1 VDFFNFSIYKI
12 LNKDQS
18 ILDQARIRLLYYGFA
33 LAFVTLATL
42 FLSVY
47 LQHLPVMSIICG
59 ALLVC
64 ILGLFKYLTYKP
76 DWRTIS
82 HILLIL
88 GTITNLCMVFFIMQD
103 VNIITIQII
112 ILVIVF
118 SFYMLGQNWG
128 MFFSLLNLLPVLLF
142 LVMVYDHSYF
152 IDFFKPEKPDQST
165 VIIGA
170 FANFILI
177 IFIHSHFYNAF
188 LRNIKQLKNTS
199 EEQAALNIKFE
210 KAIEKAEKSSQV
222 QSEFLSTMSHE
233 IRTPLNAVIGMSN
246 LLMMNSPRPD
256 QNENLEILKFSANNL
271 LAIVN
276 DVLDFNKIESGK
288 VVFEKI
294 KFNLVDLMHNIC
306 GGQVIKAEEKGLL
319 FKLDIDSALR
329 KKLIFGDPT
338 RLTQIIF
345 NLISNAIKFTAQ
357 GNIRVRVTC
366 LEDRHNN
373 ITINFS
379 VKDTGIGIKK
389 ENLESIFEAFT
400 QESIS
405 TTRQYGG
412 TGLGLAIV
420 RRLLE
425 LQGLHMHVSS
435 KVNEGSEFSFN
446 MEFPVATEFAPSE
459 RRAQHL
465 QVAPSQATND
475 AVSLVTDSYAQ
486 ATIAAQPAPVLTSS
500 LRVLIAEDNP
510 VNVMLMKKLF
520 SKWKI
525 VPTIAENGER
535 AVEIV
540 QYGNFDIILMDLQ
553 MPVMNGFDATIEI
566 RKMPD
571 PAKANIP
578 IIALT
583 ASALFDI
590 KDQITQAGM
599 NDYVAKP
606 FKPYD
611 LVEKIQ
617 SLVTTV

>member
-1 VDFFNFSIYKI
+1 MDFFNFSINKI
-12 LNKDQS
+12 LTREQS
-18 ILDQARIRLLYYGFA
+18 ILDQARIRLLYYGFLLAIVGIGA
-33 LAFVTLATL
+33 LY
-42 FLSVY
+42 LSVY
-47 LQHLPVMSIICG
+47 LQDLHVMSLTLGATLLLII
-59 ALLVC
+59 A
-64 ILGLFKYLTYKP
+64 LFKYLTYKP
-76 DWRTIS
+76 HWHTIS
-82 HILLIL
+82 HILLVM
-88 GTITNLCMVFFIMQD
+88 GTLINLATVFVIMQD

-128 MFFSLLNLLPVLLF
+128 MFFSLLNLLPVLIF
-142 LVMVYDHSYF
+142 MVMQYDHNYY
-152 IDFFKPEKPDQST
+152 IDFKPEKSDQST
-165 VIIGA
+165 TIIA
-170 FANFILI
+170 IFANFILI
-177 IFIHSHFYNAF
+177 IFIHSHFYSAF
-188 LRNIKQLKNTS
+188 LKNIKQLKETG

-210 KAIEKAEKSSQV
+210 RAIEKAEKSSQV

-246 LLMMNSPRPD
+246 LLLMNNPRQD
-256 QNENLEILKFSANNL
+256 QSENLEILKFSANNL

-294 KFNLVDLMHNIC
+294 KFNLVDLMQNIC
-306 GGQVIKAEEKGLL
+306 GGQIIKAEEKGLL
-319 FKLDIDSALR
+319 FKLDIDSSLR
-329 KKLIFGDPT
+329 RKVIFGDPT

-345 NLISNAIKFTAQ
+345 NLVSNAIKFTAQ
-357 GNIRVRVTC
+357 GNIWVRVTC

-373 ITINFS
+373 ITVGFS

-389 ENLESIFEAFT
+389 ENLETIFEPFT
-400 QESIS
+400 QESIT

-420 RRLLE
+420 KRLLE
-425 LQGLHMHVSS
+425 LQNLQMHVSS

-446 MEFPVATEFAPSE
+446 MEFPVSTEA
-459 RRAQHL
+459 
-465 QVAPSQATND
+465 VARVKEPTAEP
-475 AVSLVTDSYAQ
+475 
-486 ATIAAQPAPVLTSS
+486 QPQQQQQPHVAGVEDGSSS

-510 VNVMLMKKLF
+510 VNVMLMKKLL

-535 AVEIV
+535 AVEIM

-553 MPVMNGFDATIEI
+553 MPVMNGFDASMEI

-590 KDQITQAGM
+590 REQVINAGM

-606 FKPYD
+606 FKPD
-611 LVEKIQ
+611 ELMEKMQNLVAAVN
-617 SLVTTV
+617 S

>member
-1 VDFFNFSIYKI
+1 MDFFNFSINKI
-12 LNKDQS
+12 LTREQS
-18 ILDQARIRLLYYGFA
+18 ILDQARIRLLYYGFLLAIVGIGA
-33 LAFVTLATL
+33 LY
-42 FLSVY
+42 LSVY
-47 LQHLPVMSIICG
+47 LQDLHVMSITLG
-59 ALLVC
+59 ATLLL
-64 ILGLFKYLTYKP
+64 IIALFKYLTYKP
-76 DWRTIS
+76 HWHTIS
-82 HILLIL
+82 HILLVM
-88 GTITNLCMVFFIMQD
+88 GTLINLATVFVIMQD

-128 MFFSLLNLLPVLLF
+128 MFFSLLNLLPVLIF
-142 LVMVYDHSYF
+142 MVMQYDHNYY
-152 IDFFKPEKPDQST
+152 IDFKPEKSDQST
-165 VIIGA
+165 TIIA
-170 FANFILI
+170 IFANFILI
-177 IFIHSHFYNAF
+177 IFIHSHFYSAF
-188 LRNIKQLKNTS
+188 LKNIKQLKETG

-210 KAIEKAEKSSQV
+210 RAIEKAEKSSQV

-246 LLMMNSPRPD
+246 LLLMNNPRQD
-256 QNENLEILKFSANNL
+256 QSENLEILKFSANNL

-294 KFNLVDLMHNIC
+294 KFNLVDLMQNIC
-306 GGQVIKAEEKGLL
+306 GGQIIKAEEKGLL
-319 FKLDIDSALR
+319 FKLDIDSSLR
-329 KKLIFGDPT
+329 RKVIFGDPT

-345 NLISNAIKFTAQ
+345 NLVSNAIKFTAQ
-357 GNIRVRVTC
+357 GNIWVRVTC

-373 ITINFS
+373 ITVGFS

-389 ENLESIFEAFT
+389 ENLETIFEPFT
-400 QESIS
+400 QESIT

-420 RRLLE
+420 KRLLE
-425 LQGLHMHVSS
+425 LQNLQMHVSS

-446 MEFPVATEFAPSE
+446 MEFPVSTEAVARIKEPTAE
-459 RRAQHL
+459 PQPQQPQQP
-465 QVAPSQATND
+465 QVAE
-475 AVSLVTDSYAQ
+475 VEDSS
-486 ATIAAQPAPVLTSS
+486 SS

-510 VNVMLMKKLF
+510 VNVMLMKKLL

-535 AVEIV
+535 AVEIM

-553 MPVMNGFDATIEI
+553 MPVMNGFDASMEI

-590 KDQITQAGM
+590 REQVINAGM

-606 FKPYD
+606 FKPD
-611 LVEKIQ
+611 ELMEKMQNLVAAVN
-617 SLVTTV
+617 S